1 MQEYA
6 ALRTSVDGL
15 ILVPSRT
22 WRQTGMAVNGP
33 EQKTARNRVPN
44 QYRSSDQA
52 LGKFADALVLPANF
66 RRGGLWVSLNS
77 QALVPDEPL
86 SRALFD
92 LPP

>member
-52 LGKFADALVLPANF
+52 LGKFADAGVAGQF
-66 RRGGLWVSLNS
+66 SQGWVVGQFEFSGS
-77 QALVPDEPL
+77 GA
-86 SRALFD
+86 R
-92 LPP
+92 